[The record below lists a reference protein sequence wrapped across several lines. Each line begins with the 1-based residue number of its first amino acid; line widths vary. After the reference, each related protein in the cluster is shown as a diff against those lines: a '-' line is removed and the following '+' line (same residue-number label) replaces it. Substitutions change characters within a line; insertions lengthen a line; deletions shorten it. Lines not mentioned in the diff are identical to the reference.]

1 MKIFKNCPLLVG
13 VAAISV
19 ILSIIS
25 YACQSSAYS
34 EYSETLDFGSIPH
47 IALVFKGLSDGVYPW
62 SKPNAGGDD
71 LFVDGENELS
81 QSDSLAGGELAS
93 IDIGE
98 ETESDINAIVDDSLY
113 VTENSVSSND
123 SFEDT
128 VSENDAEKVYE
139 FTAVDADYFNDA
151 LFIGDSRTVG
161 LSEYCKELDERA
173 TFYAKVS
180 LTIFKVLN
188 TPFVKTEDNDKITVE
203 QALSENQF
211 AKIYIMLG
219 LNEIG
224 TGTPEYFANAYADV
238 IAKIRELQPDAIIYI
253 QGIMHVTEAKSSK
266 DKYFNNE
273 NIDIRNEAIA
283 QLANGQDIFYLD
295 MNESVDDENG
305 NLLAELTFDDV
316 HLKASSYQ
324 RWYDYLLGHAIV
336 KQ

>member
-34 EYSETLDFGSIPH
+34 EYSETLDFGSTPH

-93 IDIGE
+93 TDIGE

-139 FTAVDADYFNDA
+139 LTAVDADYFNDA

>member
-1 MKIFKNCPLLVG
+1 MKIFTNCPLLVG

-34 EYSETLDFGSIPH
+34 EYSETLDFGSTPH

-71 LFVDGENELS
+71 LFADGENELS

-93 IDIGE
+93 TGIGE
-98 ETESDINAIVDDSLY
+98 ETQSDINAIVDDSLY

-139 FTAVDADYFNDA
+139 LTAVDADYFNDA

>member
-34 EYSETLDFGSIPH
+34 EYSETLDFASTPH

-62 SKPNAGGDD
+62 SKPT
-71 LFVDGENELS
+71 V
-81 QSDSLAGGELAS
+81 GGEELFADDRNEIS
-93 IDIGE
+93 EMGSLDNDEFSSGE
-98 ETESDINAIVDDSLY
+98 KNDDAESVITVSANGSLD
-113 VTENSVSSND
+113 VSGNSVSGND

-128 VSENDAEKVYE
+128 VSGNDSEKVYE
-139 FTAVDADYFNDA
+139 LTAVDPEYFNDA

-253 QGIMHVTEAKSSK
+253 QGIMHVTEAKSRT